1 MIHILLVAD
10 GRSAITHSWLRMLK
24 GLDCRVSLVSTFP
37 CDPPENADLVEV
49 LPVGFSTLAGG
60 QVRFTVQKAK
70 NGSWMREI
78 ISHFRTLLLGLRSWL
93 APLSLGSYQKH
104 FARIAV
110 ELKPDLVHAL
120 RIPYEGMLAAV
131 TPADIPLI
139 VSIWGNDLTLHART
153 SPLMAAQTRRTL
165 RRVDGLMA
173 DTARDIGLAKLW
185 DLCEDIPTLVVPGSG
200 GLDLK
205 KISSGIHQ
213 KGLPFDI
220 PAGKPLII
228 NPRGFRPG
236 SVHQET
242 FFRSIPLV
250 LDKIPDSFFV
260 CTAMQGQRQAEKWVK
275 DLGIR
280 GSVLLL
286 PYLPQEQLWQL
297 YARSQVYV
305 SLSSH
310 DGTPNT
316 FLEALACGCFP
327 VAGDIA
333 SLREWIDDGVNGL
346 LVDPLNSQA
355 AASAIIRVIED
366 EKMRNAANKTNTKMI
381 RDRAEKSGIQKHVF
395 SYYQKIIHKS
405 D

>member
-1 MIHILLVAD
+1 
-10 GRSAITHSWLRMLK
+10 
-24 GLDCRVSLVSTFP
+24 
-37 CDPPENADLVEV
+37 
-49 LPVGFSTLAGG
+49 
-60 QVRFTVQKAK
+60 
-70 NGSWMREI
+70 
-78 ISHFRTLLLGLRSWL
+78 
-93 APLSLGSYQKH
+93 
-104 FARIAV
+104 
-110 ELKPDLVHAL
+110 
-120 RIPYEGMLAAV
+120 
-131 TPADIPLI
+131 
-139 VSIWGNDLTLHART
+139 
-153 SPLMAAQTRRTL
+153 
-165 RRVDGLMA
+165 
-173 DTARDIGLAKLW
+173 
-185 DLCEDIPTLVVPGSG
+185 
-200 GLDLK
+200 
-205 KISSGIHQ
+205 
-213 KGLPFDI
+213 
-220 PAGKPLII
+220 
-228 NPRGFRPG
+228 
-236 SVHQET
+236 
-242 FFRSIPLV
+242 V

-381 RDRAEKSGIQKHVF
+381 RDRVEKSSIQKHVF